1 MATRSR
7 WSDSLVKSVNRRDP
21 DLLCVSVVQVFGQA
35 FGQAFGRDERGTRRY
50 RLRKQQ
56 VGRSKV
62 GP

>member
-21 DLLCVSVVQVFGQA
+21 DLLCVSVVQA
-35 FGQAFGRDERGTRRY
+35 FGQSFGRDERGTRRY